1 VDVLVCVKRVPMP
14 GATLTLTEDELGID
28 TKFLGFTVSPH
39 EECAVEEAVRIT
51 TAEGGRSVVMT
62 LGPDDAIEQLRDA
75 ISIGMQEAVLLA
87 TDGEEWGPQATASAI
102 AATIEAERDAGRTYD
117 LMLFGNEAADTG
129 DYQVPIRVAHRLGVP
144 VATGIKSLSID
155 GDSVLA
161 TREYNGA
168 VETFRLALPCV
179 VSVREGINLPRY
191 PSLPGRIKAKK
202 AQIERRTPIGSP
214 DGLAVRRLQVPE
226 GVRRTTEILG
236 TGADAAPRVVEVLQK
251 LGLVGQ

>member
-14 GATLTLTEDELGID
+14 GATLTLNDDGRTLD

-51 TAEGGRSVVMT
+51 TAEGGRSVVLT
-62 LGPDDAIEQLRDA
+62 LGPADAIEQLRDA
-75 ISIGMQEAVLLA
+75 VSIGMQEAMLLE
-87 TDGEEWGPQATASAI
+87 TEGEEWGPQATASAI
-102 AATIEAERDAGRTYD
+102 ADTIETEREAGRSFD

-144 VATGIKSLSID
+144 VATGIKSLTVE

-202 AQIERRTPIGSP
+202 AQIDRRSPVGSA
-214 DGLAVRRLQVPE
+214 DGLTVRRLQVPE
-226 GVRRTTEILG
+226 GVRRTTEVLG